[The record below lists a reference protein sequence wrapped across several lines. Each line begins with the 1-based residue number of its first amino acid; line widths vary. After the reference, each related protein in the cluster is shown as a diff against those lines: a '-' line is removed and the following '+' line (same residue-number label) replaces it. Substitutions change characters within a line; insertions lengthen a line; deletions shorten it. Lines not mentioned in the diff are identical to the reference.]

1 MKICTK
7 IVNMSNIP
15 ILSAPMSSPPHPSGR
30 YSLRILLPEVRQT
43 KASRGGALRSYRE
56 RLCVLTESVTAPL
69 PRASQRSY
77 RERPCVPIM
86 IVLSLQLRGGKP
98 APPSQPPRGL
108 HPTLSDNIHI
118 RLGGTAYGSSSPR
131 CDRQRPQEGVSTLL
145 PRAPQR
151 SYRERLCALTESVTA
166 LLPRASLRPYRER
179 HSALTES
186 APALL

>member
-56 RLCVLTESVTAPL
+56 RLCVLTESVSAPL

-77 RERPCVPIM
+77 RERLSAPIM
-86 IVLSLQLRGGKP
+86 IVLALLLRGINQP
-98 APPSQPPRGL
+98 QSAQPPRGL
-108 HPTLSDNIHI
+108 HPTLSDNNHVKTCCLTNIS
-118 RLGGTAYGSSSPR
+118 LTLV
-131 CDRQRPQEGVSTLL
+131 QELDLLVSV
-145 PRAPQR
+145 
-151 SYRERLCALTESVTA
+151 SVTGTGTDIMIA
-166 LLPRASLRPYRER
+166 LAVAYTPTGCTGSR
-179 HSALTES
+179 
-186 APALL
+186 